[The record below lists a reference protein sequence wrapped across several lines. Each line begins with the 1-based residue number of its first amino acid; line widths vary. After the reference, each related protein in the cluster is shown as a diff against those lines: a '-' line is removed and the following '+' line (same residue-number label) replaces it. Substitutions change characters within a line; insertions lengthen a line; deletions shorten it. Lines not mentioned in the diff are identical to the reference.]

1 MSRTLNGNLTGMAA
15 VQDRAD
21 ALAFAI
27 ERSPFARRW
36 QNAVETL
43 RELMGEDKFDEWYDS
58 YHGEIPKGQF
68 VIVMEAQVKS
78 LSVTERDADDL
89 RTLVESLD
97 TGDWLDSDMVAES
110 HGIED
115 EQLRAYFGKTK
126 VHTTASWRNRHLHQT
141 AEEVAEAKANAEM
154 LNRFR

>member
-1 MSRTLNGNLTGMAA
+1 MSRTLRGNLTGRAA
-15 VQDRAD
+15 ALEKSD
-21 ALAFAI
+21 ALANAT
-27 ERSPFARRW
+27 ERAPFSRRW
-36 QNAVETL
+36 NNAIDTL
-43 RELMGEDKFDEWYDS
+43 RELMGEDKFDEWFDS
-58 YHGEIPKGQF
+58 YPMTISKGQF
-68 VIVMEAQVKS
+68 ILVMEAQVKS